1 MPGIEII
8 NGELLEGLAAMA
20 RRNLVLARNLD
31 ADALFSVMEN
41 HGVFFPSY
49 FQSL

>member
-1 MPGIEII
+1 MS
-8 NGELLEGLAAMA
+8 

-31 ADALFSVMEN
+31 ADSLFSVMEN